1 MFEFPILEWPM
12 AQILSSLI
20 VTSHVASHYERLG
33 KKLSGNFRIP
43 ESSKYI
49 VKTLAP
55 TSYNNKE
62 DYQSEAELTGRLK
75 KTLEFSCT
83 TKTVVICKPCNRITN
98 CFYLLKT
105 EIHL

>member
-12 AQILSSLI
+12 AKILSSLI

-62 DYQSEAELTGRLK
+62 DYQSEAELTGRFK
-75 KTLEFSCT
+75 INMEPCRRSWCSSLELCNYNNT
-83 TKTVVICKPCNRITN
+83 TYKIINV
-98 CFYLLKT
+98 
-105 EIHL
+105 